1 VTPRVR
7 IGPPFIRVEEH
18 ELRIRVGRVEAGPQ
32 RRQLH
37 NLAEVVLR
45 CGGRREGAPGRRLH
59 GGGLGGGGL
68 NVAGGVGGGAR
79 QRGGEFGEVQDGR
92 GALYGERRHV
102 VRTRRHLGGGE
113 GAEPDAVLLP
123 RLADF
128 RHPFSPRAHSDSSV
142 HRMLV
147 VVTIAIVVVVSTSFL
162 GSGRRG

>member
-1 VTPRVR
+1 VAPRVR
-7 IGPPFIRVEEH
+7 IGPPFIRVKEN
-18 ELRIRVGRVEAGPQ
+18 ELRIRVGRVEARPQ

-45 CGGRREGAPGRRLH
+45 RGGGRGRRRLH

-68 NVAGGVGGGAR
+68 DVAGGVGGGAR
-79 QRGGEFGEVQDGR
+79 QRGGEFGEVKDGR
-92 GALYGERRHV
+92 GALYGKRRHV

-113 GAEPDAVLLP
+113 GAEPDAVLLS

-128 RHPFSPRAHSDSSV
+128 RHPFSPRAHSDSSI

-147 VVTIAIVVVVSTSFL
+147 VVTITVVVVVSTSFL
-162 GSGRRG
+162 RTRR